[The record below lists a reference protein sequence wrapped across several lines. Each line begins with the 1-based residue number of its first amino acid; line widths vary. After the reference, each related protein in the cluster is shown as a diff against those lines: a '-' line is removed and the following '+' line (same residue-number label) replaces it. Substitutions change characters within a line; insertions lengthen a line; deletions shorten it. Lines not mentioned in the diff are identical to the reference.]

1 MSSLAIP
8 EPAKIPDEV
17 WNIKIATTIPTMVTD
32 NRIKT
37 ILYKF
42 VRLTVQI
49 GCRIALSSD
58 TLDDIHLFE
67 YATNEIR

>member
-1 MSSLAIP
+1 MAMTT
-8 EPAKIPDEV
+8 AAT
-17 WNIKIATTIPTMVTD
+17 IKD
-32 NRIKT
+32 NRIKS

>member
-1 MSSLAIP
+1 LAIP
-8 EPAKIPDEV
+8 DRISLLNEIRCRIVE
-17 WNIKIATTIPTMVTD
+17 IAMRIAATIRD
-32 NRIKT
+32 KRIKT

-49 GCRIALSSD
+49 GCRIALSFD
-58 TLDDIHLFE
+58 TLADIRLSG